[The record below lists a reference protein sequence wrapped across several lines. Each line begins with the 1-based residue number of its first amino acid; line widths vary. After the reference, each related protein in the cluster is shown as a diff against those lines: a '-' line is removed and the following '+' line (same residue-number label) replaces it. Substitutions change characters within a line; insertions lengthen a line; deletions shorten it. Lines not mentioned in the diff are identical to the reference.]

1 MKTLKQPRRT
11 EKTLLRISREKIRQ
25 SPNGISAVFVKVTKN
40 WGIKLFQ
47 NEEQRDEVYNRQ
59 KTFHGVGYAPALGD
73 KIELPETVI
82 KNWKEFK
89 YGYFTEVITPIVDK
103 SLHICDQ
110 HQQADKFEEEWGSYW
125 EDDSRIS
132 EYIREIS
139 ELAGEELYDM
149 HPSNL
154 GYDRNGTLMP
164 LDFGND

>member
-11 EKTLLRISREKIRQ
+11 EKTLLRISKEKVGK
-25 SPNGISAVFVKVTKN
+25 SPNGISAVFVKITKN

-47 NEEQRDEVYNRQ
+47 YEDKRDDTYNRQ
-59 KTFHGVGYAPALGD
+59 KTFYGVGYAPALGD
-73 KIELPETVI
+73 KIELPEAVI
-82 KNWKEFK
+82 KNYKEFK
-89 YGYFTEVITPIVDK
+89 YGYFTEIITPVIDK
-103 SLHICDQ
+103 SLDRRDQ
-110 HQQADKFEEEWGSYW
+110 NQQADEFEEKWGSYW

-149 HPSNL
+149 HPANL
-154 GYDRNGTLMP
+154 GYDKNGTLMP